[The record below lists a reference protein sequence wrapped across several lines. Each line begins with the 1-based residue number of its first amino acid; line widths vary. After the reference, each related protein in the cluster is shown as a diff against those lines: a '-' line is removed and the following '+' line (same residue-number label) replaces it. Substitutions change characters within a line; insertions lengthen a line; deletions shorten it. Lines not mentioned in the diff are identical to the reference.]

1 MTVSSTTKRN
11 SYTGNGST
19 TTFAY
24 SFKIFDDDDIT
35 VILRTTATGTETV
48 QTKTTHY
55 SVTGVGNSSGGN
67 VVFGSAPTSAQTVV
81 LLRQTAQTQA
91 TDYTP
96 NDPFPAASHEDALDK
111 LTLMAQ
117 DQQDELD
124 RSIKLS
130 RTNTMTSTEFTV
142 GATDRANKV
151 LGFDGSGELTVTQEL
166 GTFRGDFAASTSY
179 SARDIIRDTST
190 GNIFI
195 VNEAHTSSGSEP
207 LTSNAN
213 SAKYTLLIESATAG
227 VVAGTVTASRGVIV
241 DSNKD
246 ITGFRNITLSG
257 ELTLGSGAVINEAE
271 LEAID
276 GVTAGTVA
284 ASKAVVVDSN
294 KDAASFRNITLT
306 GELDAGSLDV
316 SGDAD
321 IDGTL
326 EADAITVNGTAL
338 NTVIAGVTVTDA
350 TNSAHVLVTDNEST
364 NEENLITFVEDATSS
379 TGNVGLEMDGNLT
392 YNPSTGTVTATVFK
406 GNIDAVDGDFD
417 GTLEADAITLNGT
430 AITATATLDTG
441 ISNNNVPKFTSGV
454 ADNDFLRVDGT
465 AIEGRSASEV
475 LSDIAAAPAAGDS
488 NIVTTG
494 ALNSGSITSGFGAI
508 DNGSS
513 NITTTGV
520 GSFGSLDISGDIDV
534 DGTTN
539 LDAVDIDGN
548 VDIATTATL
557 TCGAITS
564 SISDHTNLTLISTA
578 ADGSLGPKLNLVRD
592 SSSPADGDNCG
603 QINFKIDNDAGQS
616 TQYGDIFVGATDVTD
631 GSESA
636 HMTFSTFTAGTR
648 NNRMKINTNE
658 TVFNEDS
665 VGTIDFRVESDS
677 RTHMLFV
684 DSSADAVGI
693 GTSAP
698 NVLLHVFGSS
708 AEVAI
713 DDTGAEPKV
722 RFRDNG
728 STRAL
733 LKIDSSNNYQFH
745 TGPDG
750 SVAEVGRFSS
760 AGVFMVGKTSA
771 SFDNDGFQ
779 IQQDGMA
786 AFTRDGAQALYVN
799 RRTSEGPTIE
809 IRQDNDAQLLLGSKF
824 TGRGYI
830 STNVANSTG
839 LRFDTNFIAPCD
851 GTGTD
856 RDNVIDLGSSSSR
869 FDDIHA
875 TNSTIQTSDEN
886 EKQNIT
892 SLSDSE
898 ITAAKAISKL
908 FKTFKFKDSVTAKGD
923 AARTHTGVIAQEVQ
937 AAMSAA
943 GLDATKYAFWCSD
956 TWWET
961 STEVEAVE
969 GVDAVY
975 EDVVI
980 PAVEAQRDGDGGVYA
995 QATEERTERRLV
1007 KEGVEARDAYTRI
1020 DTYHTEDEA
1029 PEGATKRTR
1038 LGVRYPELLAF
1049 IGAATEQRLADIET
1063 RLAALEAG

>member
-1 MTVSSTTKRN
+1 M
-11 SYTGNGST
+11 
-19 TTFAY
+19 
-24 SFKIFDDDDIT
+24 
-35 VILRTTATGTETV
+35 
-48 QTKTTHY
+48 
-55 SVTGVGNSSGGN
+55 
-67 VVFGSAPTSAQTVV
+67 FGSAPTSAQTVV

>member
-1 MTVSSTTKRN
+1 MAFSGGTFSRTFDCTTDRDNGVKILASKFDTELDGMATGLSTCILKDGTQTCTAAIPFAEGLTVPDNKTIVLGTNSDITIQYDESTNDSLEIAANVEGAALDIVLKADQGDDNADQHKVSIADGGTLTMASKISGSFVSYLTHTPNSTVASSTTAVA
-11 SYTGNGST
+11 GN
-19 TTFAY
+19 
-24 SFKIFDDDDIT
+24 
-35 VILRTTATGTETV
+35 L
-48 QTKTTHY
+48 
-55 SVTGVGNSSGGN
+55 
-67 VVFGSAPTSAQTVV
+67 
-81 LLRQTAQTQA
+81 
-91 TDYTP
+91 
-96 NDPFPAASHEDALDK
+96 
-111 LTLMAQ
+111 
-117 DQQDELD
+117 
-124 RSIKLS
+124 
-130 RTNTMTSTEFTV
+130 TV
-142 GATDRANKV
+142 G
-151 LGFDGSGELTVTQEL
+151 
-166 GTFRGDFAASTSY
+166 GD
-179 SARDIIRDTST
+179 
-190 GNIFI
+190 
-195 VNEAHTSSGSEP
+195 
-207 LTSNAN
+207 
-213 SAKYTLLIESATAG
+213 
-227 VVAGTVTASRGVIV
+227 
-241 DSNKD
+241 
-246 ITGFRNITLSG
+246 
-257 ELTLGSGAVINEAE
+257 LTLGSGAVINEAE

-294 KDAASFRNITLT
+294 KDIASFRNVTLT

-338 NTVIAGVTVTDA
+338 NTVIEGVTVTDA

-494 ALNSGSITSGFGAI
+494 ALNSGSITSGFGSI

-616 TQYGDIFVGATDVTD
+616 TQYGDIFVGATDVSD
-631 GSESA
+631 GAESA
-636 HMTFSTFTAGTR
+636 HMTFSTMKGGSR
-648 NNRMKINTNE
+648 HSRMKIHSDE

-693 GTSAP
+693 GTSSP
-698 NVLLHVFGSS
+698 NVTLHVFGAS

-786 AFTRDGAQALYVN
+786 AFTRNGAQALYVN

-875 TNSTIQTSDEN
+875 TNSTIQTSDQN
-886 EKQNIT
+886 EKQNIASLT
-892 SLSDSE
+892 SAE

-923 AARTHTGVIAQEVQ
+923 AARTHTGVIAQQVQ
-937 AAMSAA
+937 TAMTDA

-969 GVDAVY
+969 GVEAVY

-1007 KEGVEARDAYTRI
+1007 KEKVEARDAYTRI

-1049 IGAATEQRLADIET
+1049 ISAATEQRLVDIET

>member
-35 VILRTTATGTETV
+35 VILRTTATGAETV

-55 SVTGVGNSSGGN
+55 SVTGVGSASGGN

-111 LTLMAQ
+111 LTLVAQ

-142 GATDRANKV
+142 GATDRANKI
-151 LGFDGSGELTVTQEL
+151 LAFDSSGELSVTQEL
-166 GTFRGDFAASTSY
+166 GTNRGDWAASTSY
-179 SARDIIRDTST
+179 NQRDIVKDTST
-190 GNIFI
+190 GNIFF
-195 VNEAHTSSGSEP
+195 VNEAHTSSGSQP
-207 LTSNAN
+207 LTTNTN
-213 SAKYTLLIESATAG
+213 SSKYDLLIESLFSG
-227 VVAGTVTASRGVIV
+227 VTAGTVSASKGVLV
-241 DSNKD
+241 DGNKD

-326 EADAITVNGTAL
+326 EADA
-338 NTVIAGVTVTDA
+338 
-350 TNSAHVLVTDNEST
+350 
-364 NEENLITFVEDATSS
+364 
-379 TGNVGLEMDGNLT
+379 M
-392 YNPSTGTVTATVFK
+392 
-406 GNIDAVDGDFD
+406 
-417 GTLEADAITLNGT
+417 TLNGT

-520 GSFGSLDISGDIDV
+520 GTFGSLDISGDIDV

-539 LDAVDIDGN
+539 LDVVDIDGA
-548 VDIATTATL
+548 VDMASTLGVAGVVTANAGVVVDNFTLDGTTLSLSSGDMTL
-557 TCGAITS
+557 DVEGEFIVDVNLQGEGNGVLLKDAGILYGNIFRTS
-564 SISDHTNLTLISTA
+564 SDLVIMSSASDEDLLFKGNDGGSTITALTLDMSEAGAATFNAGATFSSGNLLVGKTADNVATVGIEARGTGPLISTR
-578 ADGSLGPKLNLVRD
+578 DGSDALRLNRLN
-592 SSSPADGDNCG
+592 SDGEIIQLRKDG
-603 QINFKIDNDAGQS
+603 
-616 TQYGDIFVGATDVTD
+616 TTVGSIIT
-631 GSESA
+631 
-636 HMTFSTFTAGTR
+636 
-648 NNRMKINTNE
+648 
-658 TVFNEDS
+658 
-665 VGTIDFRVESDS
+665 
-677 RTHMLFV
+677 L
-684 DSSADAVGI
+684 
-693 GTSAP
+693 
-698 NVLLHVFGSS
+698 
-708 AEVAI
+708 
-713 DDTGAEPKV
+713 
-722 RFRDNG
+722 
-728 STRAL
+728 
-733 LKIDSSNNYQFH
+733 
-745 TGPDG
+745 
-750 SVAEVGRFSS
+750 SS
-760 AGVFMVGKTSA
+760 AGAIGIFGAGGSGAGLVFQNNDIIQPGVGGVRHDDS
-771 SFDNDGFQ
+771 Q
-779 IQQDGMA
+779 
-786 AFTRDGAQALYVN
+786 
-799 RRTSEGPTIE
+799 
-809 IRQDNDAQLLLGSKF
+809 
-824 TGRGYI
+824 
-830 STNVANSTG
+830 
-839 LRFDTNFIAPCD
+839 
-851 GTGTD
+851 
-856 RDNVIDLGSSSSR
+856 DLGSSSFR
-869 FDDIHA
+869 FDNIFA
-875 TNSTIQTSDEN
+875 TNGTIQTSDEN
-886 EKQNIT
+886 EKQNIASLT
-892 SLSDSE
+892 SAE

-908 FKTFKFKDSVTAKGD
+908 FKTFKWKSKVTAKGD

-937 AAMSAA
+937 AAMSDA

-961 STEVEAVE
+961 STEVAAVKAVEAADAVYDDDGKQVSAAVEAVE
-969 GVDAVY
+969 A
-975 EDVVI
+975 
-980 PAVEAQRDGDGGVYA
+980 
-995 QATEERTERRLV
+995 
-1007 KEGVEARDAYTRI
+1007 KDAYTRV
-1020 DTYHTEDEA
+1020 DTYHTEEKA

>member
-1020 DTYHTEDEA
+1020 
-1029 PEGATKRTR
+1029 GAQ
-1038 LGVRYPELLAF
+1038 PSAH
-1049 IGAATEQRLADIET
+1049 D
-1063 RLAALEAG
+1063 